1 MRQLSIIMRMPDD
14 VINGFLTNKHKT
26 ILFDSVIILGTAI
39 LNSFDEVLS
48 AIWDV
53 RKYPDNHKTRY
64 RKKEAA

>member
-1 MRQLSIIMRMPDD
+1 MPDE

-26 ILFDSVIILGTAI
+26 IRFDNIIILGTAI

-53 RKYPDNHKTRY
+53 REYPSYHKTRY
-64 RKKEAA
+64 RKKEVA